1 LKVNLPTTANR
12 AVRKLTQETAS
23 FLSEFQ
29 VYRALFDKLDSPTA
43 SSRTSRLLN
52 IGREVRLGSR
62 MWTKSHLELIAH
74 WKQLHPLMLRIE
86 MSDREV
92 EGRLREAYSIR
103 EEDTRIDF
111 MCRTP
116 GIGPVLASL
125 ILTLTYPENYAP
137 LELHAWNALADL
149 GFNVTRKE
157 NSGGGFTPAEFSR
170 YLEIVRNLAN
180 EANTTPWEISKGL
193 HAINKVKTTK
203 KWRMQLDHLTSSQSQ
218 LPPSSPAQE
227 PILKLHKLCSHLKR
241 MLGSRNVHLTVNA
254 GVLKSEF

>member
-12 AVRKLTQETAS
+12 AVRKLTQETVS

-29 VYRALFDKLDSPTA
+29 LYRALFDKLDSPTA
-43 SSRTSRLLN
+43 SSQTSRLLN
-52 IGREVRLGSR
+52 IGREVRQGSR
-62 MWTKSHLELIAH
+62 MWTKSHLELIAR
-74 WKQLHPLMLRIE
+74 WKLLHPLMSRIKRN
-86 MSDREV
+86 DQQV

-103 EEDTRIDF
+103 EEDARIDF

-125 ILTLTYPENYAP
+125 ILTLTYPQNYAP

-149 GFNVTRKE
+149 GFDFTRKDS
-157 NSGGGFTPAEFSR
+157 SGGGFTPAEFSR

-203 KWRMQLDHLTSSQSQ
+203 KWRKQLDHLMSSQSH
-218 LPPSSPAQE
+218 LPPPSPAGE
-227 PILKLHKLCSHLKR
+227 PIVKLYKLCSHFQR
-241 MLGSRNVHLTVNA
+241 MLGEQLQCPSNDKCGRA
-254 GVLKSEF
+254 QI